1 MRKDK
6 HQDSVFSQLNNKNT
20 RRIVADGRASTTSPD
35 QDQKQKTSLNEKKA
49 HSEYRLYNY

>member
-35 QDQKQKTSLNEKKA
+35 QDQKQKTPLNEKKA